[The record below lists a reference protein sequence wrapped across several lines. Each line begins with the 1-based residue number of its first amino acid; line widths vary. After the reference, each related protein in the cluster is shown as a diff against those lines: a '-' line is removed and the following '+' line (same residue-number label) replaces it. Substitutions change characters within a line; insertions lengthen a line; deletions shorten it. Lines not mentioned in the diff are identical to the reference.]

1 MTGPAPRGAPT
12 ASRCASAYRGVRE
25 RATGIVRGLDDP
37 AAAAVVPAT
46 PAWSVHDL
54 LAHLVGV
61 SRDAVDGRLDGSTS
75 DAWTD
80 AQVQRRRGVPR
91 AALLDEWGEYGPL
104 FEVRLARLPAEV
116 GGQAVL
122 DAVTHEHDL
131 RHAVGLP
138 GARDSDAVAVAFE
151 WMCGARERTGRP
163 ALRYRTEVGERV
175 AGVGEPVASLA
186 ASRFELLRAATGR
199 RTRAEV
205 LAYGPDR
212 RYDPGAVLLAPLF
225 TLRDVALDER

>member
-1 MTGPAPRGAPT
+1 MT
-12 ASRCASAYRGVRE
+12 SRCAAACRTIRE
-25 RATGIVRGLDDP
+25 RVTGIARSLDD
-37 AAAAVVPAT
+37 AAGAAVVPAT

-61 SRDAVDGRLDGSTS
+61 ARDVVEGRLDGIGG

-91 AALLDEWGEYGPL
+91 AALLDEWGEYGPQ
-104 FEVRLARLPAEV
+104 FELRLARMPEEV
-116 GGQAVL
+116 AGQAVF
-122 DAVTHEHDL
+122 DTVTHEHDL

-163 ALRYRTEVGERV
+163 ALRWRTEAGERV
-175 AGVGEPVASLA
+175 AGVGDPIATVT
-186 ASRFELLRAATGR
+186 ASRFELLRAAAGR

-205 LAYGPDR
+205 LAHDR
-212 RYDPGAVLLAPLF
+212 DRPYDPDAVLLAPLF
-225 TLRDVALDER
+225 TLRDVSLQER

>member
-1 MTGPAPRGAPT
+1 M
-12 ASRCASAYRGVRE
+12 SRLATAYRGVRE
-25 RATGIVRGLDDP
+25 RVTGIARGLDGP

-61 SRDAVDGRLDGSTS
+61 SRDAVDGRLDGVSS
-75 DAWTD
+75 EAWTD

-91 AALLDEWGEYGPL
+91 DALLQEWGEYGPL
-104 FEVRLARLPAEV
+104 FERRLARLPEAV
-116 GGQAVL
+116 GGQALV

-131 RHAVGLP
+131 RHAAGVP
-138 GARDSDAVAVAFE
+138 GARDTDAVAVAFE
-151 WMCGARERTGRP
+151 WMCGARERGGRP
-163 ALRYRTEVGERV
+163 ALRWRTEAGERV
-175 AGVGEPVASLA
+175 AGVGDPVATFT
-186 ASRFELLRAATGR
+186 ASRFELLRAAAGR
-199 RTRAEV
+199 RTREEV

-225 TLRDVALDER
+225 TMREESLRER

>member
-37 AAAAVVPAT
+37 VTAAVVPAT

-61 SRDAVDGRLDGSTS
+61 SRDAVDGRLDGITS

-104 FEVRLARLPAEV
+104 FERRLARLPEAV
-116 GGQAVL
+116 GGQALV

-138 GARDSDAVAVAFE
+138 GDRDADAVALGFE

-163 ALRYRTEVGERV
+163 ALRWRTEAGEHV
-175 AGVGEPVASLA
+175 AGVGDPIATVT

-205 LAYGPDR
+205 LAYDR
-212 RYDPGAVLLAPLF
+212 DRPYDPDAVLLAPLF
-225 TLRDVALDER
+225 TLRDVSLQER